1 MDALHAVLA
10 IMLVGTVGIAPS
22 SCTTMGG
29 GTNDGGMT
37 GKGDGGGGGGY
48 LIQFPSEFTVPWT
61 TVPHAAPESR
71 SGASRNFRPQSLG
84 QAQEGDA

>member
-1 MDALHAVLA
+1 MDALHSVLA
-10 IMLVGTVGIAPS
+10 IMLVGTIGITPS

-29 GTNDGGMT
+29 GTSDGGMS

-48 LIQFPSEFTVPWT
+48 LIQFPSEFAVPWT

-71 SGASRNFRPQSLG
+71 SGASRIFRPQYLG
-84 QAQEGDA
+84 QAQEGDT